1 MNPAYN
7 RGDMLQ
13 LLKAVG
19 VIRVEHKLY
28 LLRTKFDEGVRSEE
42 QPWLKGS
49 VKMRGEKCFRSSKT
63 DEI

>member
-1 MNPAYN
+1 
-7 RGDMLQ
+7 MLQ